1 MKRAL
6 FSAALALVSA
16 AATVALLASPAA
28 AHTPAFTT
36 TCTTA
41 TLTATRYPIG
51 TVMDI
56 TVDGV
61 SVAHEVKPSYS
72 NTPAVLTATFP
83 GTGHTVI
90 GSITSGGIAPYV
102 QTVQT
107 DVCSS
112 TSPSVTPSSSVSVT
126 PSESSSPSECSPSP
140 SS

>member
-6 FSAALALVSA
+6 FAAALALVSA
-16 AATVALLASPAA
+16 VTTVALLASPAE

-41 TLTATRYPIG
+41 TLTATSYPAG
-51 TVMDI
+51 TVLDI

-61 SVAHEVKPSYS
+61 SVAHEVLAKPSYAS
-72 NTPAVLTATFP
+72 APAVLTATFP

-90 GSITSGGIAPYV
+90 GSITSGGIAPFV

-112 TSPSVTPSSSVSVT
+112 TSPSVTTRRRERVASD
-126 PSESSSPSECSPSP
+126 SSPA
-140 SS
+140 